1 MQVMHVTVGTARLAS
16 KGSPLFIAPAEVI
29 RATRS
34 DDLATPREHASKWR
48 SETMGIADQYLT
60 DAALEDLLAV
70 AQEHHQNTFARTVS
84 AVQSAR
90 TGNYPPIPNID
101 AAEALIKEFLREN
114 MIDGWVYVQEA
125 DGYLHPYMVSA
136 IKFEH
141 ADSTRGARIKLTME
155 ADSPTVQRPSRTPRL
170 ILLEDSEIVGKTP
183 EQALTAQGAF
193 RETPELKAEYEARR
207 AQYQEI
213 IDDGFASQYTFSGTA
228 IRTEDFKSPK
238 TRHHRKVIQ
247 DVQPENIAPLRGV
260 APSALFETGELAP
273 VPVVTA
279 VAVFDLAAQ
288 DFIDVNISD
297 LTPYEY
303 DENLRDKLVLPAEHV
318 ELLDILTSDISVFT
332 GDVIEGK
339 SAGNVI
345 LARGRPGV
353 GKTLTAEVYAE
364 VSHRPLYS
372 IHTGTLGINPESIR
386 KNLETAFER
395 AKRWDAVLLLDE
407 ADVFVMTRGMDMEQ
421 NAIVAEFL
429 RTLEYYDGLLFL
441 TTNRVDGVDEA
452 ILARC
457 AVVIDYHLPTPED
470 ARKIWQLLAEGNDV
484 TLEEDLLDQ
493 LTASFPTMTP
503 RDIKMVLRLGL
514 RMAAFRKQPIN
525 LDVFIAA
532 ARYRGIHP
540 DN

>member
-1 MQVMHVTVGTARLAS
+1 M
-16 KGSPLFIAPAEVI
+16 FIAPAEVV
-29 RATRS
+29 RATSS
-34 DDLATPREHASKWR
+34 DDLAQSREQAKTWR
-48 SETMGIADQYLT
+48 SADMSIPDQFLT
-60 DAALEDLLAV
+60 DAALHDLSTTA
-70 AQEHHQNTFARTVS
+70 HQMDYVSFQRAIS

-90 TGNYPPIPNID
+90 IGDYEPIPNINS
-101 AAEALIKEFLREN
+101 AEAIFKQFLAADK
-114 MIDGWVYVQEA
+114 IDGWVYVQED
-125 DGYLHPYMVSA
+125 DGYLHPYLVSD

-141 ADSTRGARIKLTME
+141 ADSSREARIKLTME

-170 ILLEDSEIVGKTP
+170 LLLEDSEIVGKTP

-193 RETPELKAEYEARR
+193 HETPELKATYQKRR
-207 AQYQEI
+207 NTYQRI
-213 IDDGFASQYTFSGTA
+213 IDEDFAQQFVFTGTA

-238 TRHHRKVIQ
+238 ERTHRKVIQ
-247 DVQPENIAPLRGV
+247 DVQPEKIEPLRAV
-260 APSALFETGELAP
+260 APSILADDELGE

-288 DFIDVNISD
+288 DFIDVNVSD

-303 DENLRDKLVLPAEHV
+303 DENLRDKLVLPEEHV

-332 GDVIEGK
+332 GDIIEGK

-407 ADVFVMTRGMDMEQ
+407 ADVFVLQRGMELEQ

-457 AVVIDYHLPTPED
+457 AVVIDYHLPSPED

-484 TLEEDLLDQ
+484 HLSHHLLDE
-493 LTASFPTMTP
+493 LIDTFPSITP
-503 RDIKMVLRLGL
+503 RDIKMILRLAL
-514 RMAAFRKQPIN
+514 RMAAFRKQDISI
-525 LDVFIAA
+525 DVFIAA
-532 ARYRGIHP
+532 AKYRGITP
-540 DN
+540 QKTPVAIV